1 MAVAGWLFFRYV
13 LVQRYGAPF
22 IDLGQAVLIGYRML
36 QAPSLARL
44 APVRHA
50 FFTRSGGVSQGVYAS
65 LNGGVGSDDTLAAVA
80 ENRARMAAALGVAPE
95 RLLTPYQIHSP
106 DVALVEAPWS
116 EQTRPRADALVTRT
130 PGLAIGVSTADCGPL
145 LFADSQA
152 GVVGAAH
159 AGWRGAFTGVIE
171 ATLDAMESLGAD
183 RKHIAVAL
191 GPTIGQAN
199 YEVGPEF
206 VERFL
211 AADPANARFFQPADR
226 AGHAMFDLPG
236 YIAVRVQAAGAGNF
250 ENLGL
255 CTYAEP
261 ERFYSYRRMTKA
273 GEPDYGR
280 HINAIALAT

>member
-1 MAVAGWLFFRYV
+1 
-13 LVQRYGAPF
+13 
-22 IDLGQAVLIGYRML
+22 ML

-44 APVRHA
+44 APIRHA

-65 LNGGVGSDDTLAAVA
+65 LNGGVGSDDQPAAVA
-80 ENRARMAAALGVAPE
+80 ENRARMAAALGVAPG

-106 DVALVEAPWS
+106 TVAMVDEPWN
-116 EQTRPRADALVTRT
+116 EETRPRADALVTRK
-130 PGLAIGVSTADCGPL
+130 PGLAVGVSTADCGPL

-152 GVVGAAH
+152 GVIGAAH
-159 AGWRGAFTGVIE
+159 AGWRGAFGGVIE

-183 RKHIAVAL
+183 RRHIAVAL

-206 VERFL
+206 VQRFL
-211 AADPANARFFQPADR
+211 DADAGNARFFAPSDR

-236 YIAVRVQAAGAGNF
+236 YIAARVEAAGVGAF

-261 ERFYSYRRMTKA
+261 ERFYSYRRKTLL
-273 GEPDYGR
+273 GETDYGR
-280 HINAIALAT
+280 HINAIALAE